1 MSDPQSSAY
10 RDAGPQ
16 DWDETSLVDHPH
28 GSLDSLEANRPAS
41 WAQVRDQYE
50 RAEWDAERAGP
61 KSVEQARENL
71 AARIDDPACPDSDAE
86 AGAYDE
92 QG

>member
-1 MSDPQSSAY
+1 MTDPQA
-10 RDAGPQ
+10 DAFRESGPE

-28 GSLDSLEANRPAS
+28 GTLRGLEDQVPAA
-41 WAQVRDQYE
+41 WAQVRDQHE
-50 RAEWDAERAGP
+50 RDGWDAERAGP

-71 AARIDDPACPDSDAE
+71 AARIGDPACPDTDAQ